1 MNIFKD
7 IQIIKISIN
16 IYIDNT
22 DYLSLVSHSIQL
34 QYILKT
40 IVITIRSNNADC

>member
-16 IYIDNT
+16 IYINT
-22 DYLSLVSHSIQL
+22 DYLSLVFHSIQL